1 MVECVKIKSLL
12 SRYLDKEISQADMAS
27 VERHLE
33 ECPACR
39 GELAALARIRQAIAG
54 EGRKSLPPDY
64 LVGILRGRI
73 ADERRADERRLL
85 RLAGIGELSRRLIP
99 VPAAVIILSVV
110 FLFLSSS
117 SSISGYSLE
126 EHLLNG
132 GQTTTDMAL
141 RLMLGV

>member
-1 MVECVKIKSLL
+1 
-12 SRYLDKEISQADMAS
+12 MAS

-110 FLFLSSS
+110 FLF
-117 SSISGYSLE
+117 
-126 EHLLNG
+126 
-132 GQTTTDMAL
+132 
-141 RLMLGV
+141 